1 MQEGC
6 CSRSDLSGFRI
17 LKPSSYLS
25 DFRSSTFRGSRTGHQ
40 NSPRFTRFR
49 LLLRCY
55 LDLLQSVMNFL
66 ILSTTSLDLGPLDLS
81 PMDLPPLD
89 LCTAIGAGKVL
100 LIFPGLRLLLLRR
113 FFRWLGS
120 RVVTVLPGRSYQ
132 PSGTA

>member
-89 LCTAIGAGKVL
+89 LCTAIGAENGL
-100 LIFPGLRLLLLRR
+100 LMSPSLRR
-113 FFRWLGS
+113 PLLTRMCRLMGFRGCS
-120 RVVTVLPGRSYQ
+120 
-132 PSGTA
+132 